1 MWGCTYQPAPKQW
14 KQEDQELKAIPT
26 GYLQENKA
34 LGLGIAQEY
43 CASSILEAGV
53 SVLA

>member
-1 MWGCTYQPAPKQW
+1 MIPVFEMLRK
-14 KQEDQELKAIPT
+14 EDQELKAIPT